1 MSAGEYCNRDVVVT
15 EPGTPVLEAAQLMRE
30 HHVGNLVVVDS
41 TANGARPVGIVTDR
55 DIVVEVVAAGV
66 LVSDVTVNDIM
77 STDIVVVTEDTKLM
91 DAISLM
97 RDKGV
102 RRLPVIQG
110 NGALAGI
117 LAVDDVIELVA
128 EQLNDLS
135 KLVTVEQRH
144 EQKRR
149 G

>member
-15 EPGTPVLEAAQLMRE
+15 DAATSVLDAAQLMRT

-41 TANGARPVGIVTDR
+41 PADGAKPVGIVTDR
-55 DIVVEVVAAGV
+55 DIVIEVVAV
-66 LVSDVTVNDIM
+66 DVPPQNLTVSDVM
-77 STDIVVVTEDTKLM
+77 SSDVVTVTEDAKLM
-91 DAISLM
+91 DAIALM

-102 RRLPVIQG
+102 RRLLVVKSS
-110 NGALAGI
+110 GALAGI

-128 EQLNDLS
+128 EQLNDLA
-135 KLVTVEQRH
+135 KLVTVEQQH